1 MRSMLA
7 LRVVTRLVASAP
19 TETGRGTAS
28 DTLVVP
34 WTVSTNSGVSVL
46 KATILTS
53 APVTYS
59 AFTSTEEMIPEKN
72 EVKNSMM
79 PTMSAKIRFVD
90 ALRRMLRRIEATVS
104 LLYLVVR
111 GSTRRT
117 SASSRGGATQSRAT
131 ARDTMSRSVEPR
143 KNWMNWSWLNTRM

>member
-72 EVKNSMM
+72 EVKKSMI
-79 PTMSAKIRFVD
+79 PTMRAKIRFVE
-90 ALRRMLRRIEATVS
+90 ALRRMLRRIDATAS
-104 LLYLVVR
+104 ALYFEVANLSAR
-111 GSTRRT
+111 A
-117 SASSRGGATQSRAT
+117 SASSRGGATQS
-131 ARDTMSRSVEPR
+131 SE
-143 KNWMNWSWLNTRM
+143 